1 MLDNDTEPL
10 PLAPL
15 LAAGPR
21 VTYPA
26 EPWPARIVQ
35 GFARWLPILLMAAL
49 ALFTFW
55 LVRQTGPVAVEKPQA
70 APTHAPDYEMKGF
83 AIQQHGVAG
92 TAPSVIEGDQVR
104 HYPDTDTFD
113 IDGVRL
119 RWIDLEGRVTRVTA
133 RRATLDPARNEV
145 VLLEQGHLNRPVQPG
160 VDQGLELW
168 GDHLVFDTRAQTLRS
183 ERRVVVRYGE
193 HQFEGGGA
201 WYDHRAGELELHG
214 GVHGKVQLQR
224 R

>member
-21 VTYPA
+21 IAHPV
-26 EPWPARIVQ
+26 EPWPVRMAQ

-55 LVRQTGPVAVEKPQA
+55 LARQSGPSAVDKPA
-70 APTHAPDYEMKGF
+70 TAPVHVPDYEMRGF
-83 AIQQHGVAG
+83 SIQQHGVAG

-104 HYPDTDTFD
+104 HFPDTDTFD

-119 RWIDLEGRVTRVTA
+119 RWLDQEGRVTLVTA

-145 VLLEQGHLNRPVQPG
+145 VLLEQGHLIRAVQPG

-168 GDHLVFDTRAQTLRS
+168 GDHLIFDTRAQTLRS

-201 WYDHRAGELELHG
+201 WYDHRAGQLELHG
-214 GVHGKVQLQR
+214 QVHGTVRLQR